1 MNQPPNKKLT
11 TWKEFLAQRPGNA
24 VQTDDLLR
32 EFILSDRVQLRL
44 FPQGAHARRKVH
56 ILAERY
62 GLGHVTVRVE
72 LKDLGILNI
81 SPNSLTNDQLDHLR
95 KHGWTRRPANGCGN
109 ELFSFLCYSLTTY
122 LVVQCCGWEYVCACV
137 PMILTKPHKP
147 IDLEALPSLR
157 SLLKIQKTPG
167 AVPARTANWLASLQE
182 CSADLPPLPPD
193 VLALILCNLSIAD
206 ALNARRVNKHWRA
219 AIDKSAT
226 LWKTLYF
233 DSKKKGK
240 DAVGES
246 KHGHTAS
253 AKFWREECL
262 KLTTR
267 YCTIDKYPCKGAVR
281 HIHD

>member
-109 ELFSFLCYSLTTY
+109 
-122 LVVQCCGWEYVCACV
+122 
-137 PMILTKPHKP
+137 
-147 IDLEALPSLR
+147 
-157 SLLKIQKTPG
+157 
-167 AVPARTANWLASLQE
+167 
-182 CSADLPPLPPD
+182 
-193 VLALILCNLSIAD
+193 
-206 ALNARRVNKHWRA
+206 
-219 AIDKSAT
+219 
-226 LWKTLYF
+226 
-233 DSKKKGK
+233 
-240 DAVGES
+240 
-246 KHGHTAS
+246 
-253 AKFWREECL
+253 
-262 KLTTR
+262 
-267 YCTIDKYPCKGAVR
+267 
-281 HIHD
+281 